1 MDHELHLQDY
11 RPHSRLV
18 TTETWVNAPRY
29 PVIDAHNHLGG
40 EFGGGW
46 DQRPLPEL
54 LEVLDEAGVSMLV
67 DLDGGWSEDLLQA
80 HLDRFKQAAPERFQV
95 FGGVDWSRWE
105 QEQNRFGEQAAKRL
119 EAQVRRGAQG
129 LKIWKQLGLQV
140 KDHNGRLVAID
151 DERLVPLWET
161 AAGLGIPV
169 LIHIADPVAFFDPVD
184 ETNERYEELLR
195 HPDWSFCGP
204 QYPPFTTLMAQF
216 ERLVAR
222 HPRTTF
228 IGAHVGCY
236 AENLGWVSRMLDDY
250 PHFYIDISA
259 RIAELGRQPYCARR
273 FFLRHPDRI
282 LFGADVPPRPDWYR
296 LFYRFLET
304 EDEYFNYDLNE
315 IPSQGRWRIYGLH
328 LPDEVLEQVYYRNA
342 QRILAPNQATPEG

>member
-1 MDHELHLQDY
+1 MDHELRLQDY
-11 RPHSRLV
+11 RPCPRLV
-18 TTETWVNAPRY
+18 TTETRVNAPRY
-29 PVIDAHNHLGG
+29 PVIDTHNHLGL

-54 LEVLDEAGVSMLV
+54 LDALDQAGVTMLV
-67 DLDGGWSEDLLQA
+67 DLDGGWGEDLLQM
-80 HLDRFKQAAPERFQV
+80 HLDRFKHAAPERFQV

-105 QEQNRFGEQAAKRL
+105 QERDRFGEQAAKRL

-129 LKIWKQLGLQV
+129 LKIWKQLGLQI
-140 KDHNGRLVAID
+140 KDHNGKLVAID

-161 AAGLGIPV
+161 AAELRIPV

-195 HPDWSFCGP
+195 HPDWSFHGP
-204 QYPPFTTLMAQF
+204 QYPPFATLITQF
-216 ERLVAR
+216 ERLIAR

-228 IGAHVGCY
+228 VGAHVGCY
-236 AENLGWVSRMLDDY
+236 AENLDWVSRMLDDY
-250 PHFYIDISA
+250 PNLYIDISA
-259 RIAELGRQPYCARR
+259 RIAELGRQPYRARR
-273 FFLRHPDRI
+273 FFLRHPNRI
-282 LFGADVPPRPDWYR
+282 LFGTDVPPHPDWYR

-342 QRILAPNQATPEG
+342 LRILVPNQSTLEG